1 MSKPR
6 LSPRSWIFHQF
17 PDLDP
22 TALVRLCESNGE
34 SFNIEEQQRALWIW
48 NRRPSEAR
56 VLLHLL
62 ILSVGALAHV
72 PLIILADINVI
83 VVFHSC
89 YLGLALTLAGTFV
102 VQEAR
107 YRRWRRD
114 YLRSLA
120 RVVERQTSQPDA

>member
-22 TALVRLCESNGE
+22 IALVRLGEGSGE
-34 SFNIEEQQRALWIW
+34 SFNVEEQQRALWIW
-48 NRRPSEAR
+48 NRRPAETR

-72 PLIILADINVI
+72 PLIILADISVV

-89 YLGLALTLAGTFV
+89 YLLLVLALAGTFV

-107 YRRWRRD
+107 YRQWRRD

-120 RVVERQTSQPDA
+120 RVARRQTSQPDR

>member
-1 MSKPR
+1 MSKPQ

-22 TALVRLCESNGE
+22 TALVKLSESSDE
-34 SFNIEEQQRALWIW
+34 PFSVEEQRRALWIW
-48 NRRPSEAR
+48 NRRPPETR

-62 ILSVGALAHV
+62 ILSVGALVHI
-72 PLIILADINVI
+72 PLIILADITVI
-83 VVFHSC
+83 VVYHSC
-89 YLGLALTLAGTFV
+89 YLLLVLTFAGTFV

-120 RVVERQTSQPDA
+120 RVVGQRTSPPGV

>member
-22 TALVRLCESNGE
+22 TALARLSESSRE
-34 SFNIEEQQRALWIW
+34 SFSAEEQERALWIW
-48 NRRPSEAR
+48 NRRPSETR

-62 ILSVGALAHV
+62 ILSIGALAHI
-72 PLIILADINVI
+72 PLIILADIEVI
-83 VVFHSC
+83 VIFHSF
-89 YLGLALTLAGTFV
+89 YLLLVLALAGIFV

-120 RVVERQTSQPDA
+120 RVVEQRASQPDI

>member
-6 LSPRSWIFHQF
+6 LSPRSRIFHQF

-22 TALVRLCESNGE
+22 TALVRLCEDSGE
-34 SFNIEEQQRALWIW
+34 SFSTEEQQRALWIW
-48 NRRPSEAR
+48 NRRPSETR

-62 ILSVGALAHV
+62 ILSVGALGHV
-72 PLIILADINVI
+72 PLVILADISVI
-83 VVFHSC
+83 VIYHSC
-89 YLGLALTLAGTFV
+89 YLVLVLALAGTFV

-120 RVVERQTSQPDA
+120 RVVARQTSQPDV

>member
-1 MSKPR
+1 MSKPQ
-6 LSPRSWIFHQF
+6 LSPRSWIFHGF

-22 TALVRLCESNGE
+22 TALVRLSEGSGE
-34 SFNIEEQQRALWIW
+34 SFSVEEQQRALWIW

-62 ILSVGALAHV
+62 ILSVGALVHI
-72 PLIILADINVI
+72 PLIILADISAI
-83 VVFHSC
+83 IIYHSL
-89 YLGLALTLAGTFV
+89 YLLLVLALAGTFV

-120 RVVERQTSQPDA
+120 RVVERRTSQPDA

>member
-22 TALVRLCESNGE
+22 TALVRLSQDNGDPF
-34 SFNIEEQQRALWIW
+34 SVEEQQRAIWIW
-48 NRRPSEAR
+48 NRRPSETR

-62 ILSVGALAHV
+62 ILSFGALAHV
-72 PLIILADINVI
+72 PLIILADINAIVI
-83 VVFHSC
+83 YHSC
-89 YLGLALTLAGTFV
+89 YLLLVLGLAGTFV

-120 RVVERQTSQPDA
+120 RVVGQRTSPPGV

>member
-6 LSPRSWIFHQF
+6 LSARSWIFYQF

-22 TALVRLCESNGE
+22 AALARLSEAKGE
-34 SFNIEEQQRALWIW
+34 SFSVEEHQRALWIW
-48 NRRPSEAR
+48 NRRPSETR

-62 ILSVGALAHV
+62 ILSVGALAHI
-72 PLIILADINVI
+72 PIIILADINVI
-83 VVFHSC
+83 IIFHSF
-89 YLGLALTLAGTFV
+89 YLVLVLALAGTFV

-107 YRRWRRD
+107 FRQWRRD

-120 RVVERQTSQPDA
+120 RVVEQRTSQPDI

>member
-6 LSPRSWIFHQF
+6 LSPRSWIFHGF

-22 TALVRLCESNGE
+22 TALARLSERRGE
-34 SFNIEEQQRALWIW
+34 PFSAEEQERALWIW

-56 VLLHLL
+56 VLSHLL

-72 PLIILADINVI
+72 PLVILADINI
-83 VVFHSC
+83 VAVYHSL
-89 YLGLALTLAGTFV
+89 YLLLLLGLAGTFV

-120 RVVERQTSQPDA
+120 RVVEQRTSQRDV

>member
-1 MSKPR
+1 MSKPQ

-22 TALVRLCESNGE
+22 TALVRLSESIGV
-34 SFNIEEQQRALWIW
+34 SFNVEEQQRALWIW
-48 NRRPSEAR
+48 NRRPPETR

-62 ILSVGALAHV
+62 ILSVGALVHI
-72 PLIILADINVI
+72 PLIILADISI
-83 VVFHSC
+83 IIIYHSC
-89 YLGLALTLAGTFV
+89 YLLLVLAFASAFV

-120 RVVERQTSQPDA
+120 RVVEQRTSQPDV

>member
-22 TALVRLCESNGE
+22 TALVRLSERSGE
-34 SFNIEEQQRALWIW
+34 SFSPEEQERALWIW
-48 NRRPSEAR
+48 NRRPSETR

-72 PLIILADINVI
+72 PLIILADIEVI
-83 VVFHSC
+83 IIFHSF
-89 YLGLALTLAGTFV
+89 YLILVFVLAGTFV

-120 RVVERQTSQPDA
+120 RVVEQQTSQPDI

>member
-1 MSKPR
+1 MSKPQ
-6 LSPRSWIFHQF
+6 LSPRSWIFQQF

-22 TALVRLCESNGE
+22 AALRRVCEDHGE
-34 SFNIEEQQRALWIW
+34 SICLEEHQRAIWIW

-72 PLIILADINVI
+72 PLIILADINI
-83 VVFHSC
+83 IIAFHSC
-89 YLGLALTLAGTFV
+89 YLVLVVALAGTFV